1 MSVIEPDEN
10 ELGDGLPDLE
20 RRRHSAGVQRG
31 MRVAAE
37 RGFYTLSRAPYGYR
51 KNRRQRPRH
60 HTLQVG
66 AGPSDRG
73 NGADNL
79 RRPPAGH
86 HATGNRAT
94 TERERHPVA
103 HKAPVDH
110 SPSAEHLEERSLL
123 RHHRGQQ
130 TRHERPRYR
139 GQGAERVPG
148 DNPPRRLRH
157 SAADEVTAH

>member
-10 ELGDGLPDLE
+10 ELGDGLADLE
-20 RRRHSAGVQRG
+20 RRRHSAGVPKG
-31 MRVAAE
+31 HE
-37 RGFYTLSRAPYGYR
+37 SSRR
-51 KNRRQRPRH
+51 KGISHIIQSAIRLPENPRQRPRH
-60 HTLQVG
+60 HKPQVG

-73 NGADNL
+73 NGAVNL
-79 RRPPAGH
+79 RSPPAGR

-103 HKAPVDH
+103 HKAPVGH

-123 RHHRGQQ
+123 RHHGQK
-130 TRHERPRYR
+130 THHERPRYR

-148 DNPPRRLRH
+148 DNLPGGLRQ